1 MQQGGEQ
8 HLALLPKP
16 DLHQSNPCQHLLFV
30 LLYLCYVNGSV
41 CCLCPAHLA
50 PQGLKNNPGCELSRG
65 GTFRC
70 LLSRAGPQVSHRK
83 MVLGSIMGRK
93 AGVRVTCTPSQ
104 EGRAAE
110 KRSAGERSSALATL
124 PKQLPPGLELP
135 PLCKQ
140 RGHCH
145 QLPALME
152 QIGLEGKQSRQRK
165 QHMVIWVGLLGETC
179 SCSRWSQGK
188 FCL

>member
-16 DLHQSNPCQHLLFV
+16 RPTPVKSLSAPALICV
-30 LLYLCYVNGSV
+30 MLYVCYVNGSV

-50 PQGLKNNPGCELSRG
+50 PQGLKNNSGCSGRTFGCPAKQGRSCSIHKRVTGFRKHSWGGKGWGESHLQPGR
-65 GTFRC
+65 
-70 LLSRAGPQVSHRK
+70 RAGR
-83 MVLGSIMGRK
+83 
-93 AGVRVTCTPSQ
+93 
-104 EGRAAE
+104 EAE
-110 KRSAGERSSALATL
+110 ERSAGARSSALATL

-135 PLCKQ
+135 PLCKH
-140 RGHCH
+140 RH

-152 QIGLEGKQSRQRK
+152 QIGLKGKQSTQRK
-165 QHMVIWVGLLGETC
+165 QHMVIGVDLLGETC
-179 SCSRWSQGK
+179 SCSRCSQGK